1 MSSPHTSAREP
12 SPMLLIENLQVAYGK
27 VQALWGVSLGIEKGQ
42 IVALVGA
49 NGAGKTS
56 LLKTISGLIRPVGGS
71 ITFEGMPLARATP
84 TQIVHRGLI
93 HVPEGRKL
101 FPEMSVL
108 ENLLLGAYITP
119 VNERAQRLEQ
129 VFAVFPVLKSRRNQ
143 TAGTLSGG
151 EQQMVAIG
159 RGLMA
164 APRLLMLD
172 EPSLGLSPFLVEE
185 MFSVVEEVNRLG
197 VTVLL
202 VEQNTQHA
210 LSIAHKG
217 FVMESG
223 RIVLSGSGAELL
235 ANPEVRKAYL
245 GL

>member
-1 MSSPHTSAREP
+1 
-12 SPMLLIENLQVAYGK
+12 MLRIENLQVAYGK
-27 VQALWGVSLGIEKGQ
+27 VQALWGVSLSIDAGQ

-56 LLKTISGLIRPVGGS
+56 LLKTISGLIKPVSGS
-71 ITFEGMPLARATP
+71 IIFDGAPLEQAAP
-84 TQIVHRGLI
+84 TQIVRLGLI
-93 HVPEGRKL
+93 QVPEGRKL

-108 ENLLLGAYITP
+108 ENLLLGAYLTP
-119 VNERAQRLEQ
+119 VGQREERLEQ
-129 VFAVFPVLKSRRNQ
+129 VFSIFPVLKGRRSQ
-143 TAGTLSGG
+143 LAGTLSGG

-164 APRLLMLD
+164 APKLLMLD

-185 MFSVVEEVNRLG
+185 MFRVVEEVNRLG
-197 VTVLL
+197 MTILL
-202 VEQNTQHA
+202 VEQNTEHA
-210 LSIAHKG
+210 LSIAHQG

-223 RIVLSGSGAELL
+223 RIALSGSGSELL
-235 ANPEVRKAYL
+235 ANPDVRKAYL

>member
-1 MSSPHTSAREP
+1 
-12 SPMLLIENLQVAYGK
+12 MLRIENLQVAYGK
-27 VQALWGVSLGIEKGQ
+27 IQALWGVSISIDAGQ

-49 NGAGKTS
+49 NGAGKTT
-56 LLKTISGLIRPVGGS
+56 LLKTISGLVRPVSGS
-71 ITFEGMPLARATP
+71 ITFEGQSLEAAAP
-84 TQIVHRGLI
+84 TQIVRHGLI
-93 HVPEGRKL
+93 QVPEGRKL
-101 FPEMSVL
+101 FPEMSVM
-108 ENLLLGAYITP
+108 ENLLLGGYCTP
-119 VNERAQRLEQ
+119 VNQRGRRLEE
-129 VFAVFPVLKSRRNQ
+129 VFAVFPALKKRQSQ
-143 TAGTLSGG
+143 IAGTLSGG

-164 APRLLMLD
+164 APKLLMLD
-172 EPSLGLSPFLVEE
+172 EPSLGLAPFMVEE
-185 MFSVVEEVNRLG
+185 MFRVVEEVNRFG

-202 VEQNTQHA
+202 VEQNTEHA

-223 RIVLSGSGAELL
+223 RIVLSGPAADLL

>member
-1 MSSPHTSAREP
+1 
-12 SPMLLIENLQVAYGK
+12 MLRIENLQVAYGK
-27 VQALWGVSLGIEKGQ
+27 VQALWGVSLNIDAGQ

-71 ITFEGMPLARATP
+71 IIFEGAPLEHADP
-84 TQIVHRGLI
+84 TQIVRLGLI
-93 HVPEGRKL
+93 QVPEGRKL

-108 ENLLLGAYITP
+108 ENLLLGAYLTP
-119 VNERAQRLEQ
+119 VGQREQRLEQ
-129 VFAVFPVLKSRRNQ
+129 VFSVFPVLKGRRSQ
-143 TAGTLSGG
+143 IAGTLSGG

-164 APRLLMLD
+164 APKLLMLD

-185 MFSVVEEVNRLG
+185 MFRVVEEVNRLG
-197 VTVLL
+197 MTILL
-202 VEQNTQHA
+202 VEQNTEHA
-210 LSIAHKG
+210 LSIAHQG

-223 RIVLSGSGAELL
+223 RIALSGSGSELL
-235 ANPEVRKAYL
+235 ANPDVRKAYL

>member
-1 MSSPHTSAREP
+1 
-12 SPMLLIENLQVAYGK
+12 MLRIENLQVVYGK
-27 VQALWGVSLGIEKGQ
+27 VQALWGVSLSIDAGQ

-56 LLKTISGLIRPVGGS
+56 LLKTISGLLKPASGS
-71 ITFEGMPLARATP
+71 IIFEDIPLEQAAP
-84 TQIVHRGLI
+84 TQIVRLGLI

-108 ENLLLGAYITP
+108 ENLLLGAYCTP
-119 VNERAQRLEQ
+119 AGQREERLEQ
-129 VFAVFPVLKSRRNQ
+129 VFSVFPVLKGRRSQ
-143 TAGTLSGG
+143 IAGTLSGG

-164 APRLLMLD
+164 APKLLMLD
-172 EPSLGLSPFLVEE
+172 EPSLGLSPLLVEE
-185 MFSVVEEVNRLG
+185 MFRVVEEVNRLG
-197 VTVLL
+197 MTILL
-202 VEQNTQHA
+202 VEQNTEHA
-210 LSIAHKG
+210 LSIAHHG

-223 RIVLSGSGAELL
+223 RIALSGSGKELL
-235 ANPEVRKAYL
+235 ANPDVRKAYL

>member
-1 MSSPHTSAREP
+1 
-12 SPMLLIENLQVAYGK
+12 MLQIDNLQVAYGK

-56 LLKTISGLIRPVGGS
+56 LLKTISGLIRPGGGS
-71 ITFEGMPLARATP
+71 ITFEGRPLPQATP

-108 ENLLLGAYITP
+108 ENLLLGGYTTP
-119 VNERAQRLEQ
+119 VNQRSQRLEQ
-129 VFAVFPVLKSRRNQ
+129 VFTVFPALRVRKNQ
-143 TAGTLSGG
+143 SAGTLSGG

-159 RGLMA
+159 RGMMA

-172 EPSLGLSPFLVEE
+172 EPSLGLSPFMVDE
-185 MFSVVEEVNRLG
+185 MFQVVEEVNRLG

-210 LSIAHKG
+210 LSIAHTG

-223 RIVLSGSGAELL
+223 RIVLSGSGEELL
-235 ANPEVRKAYL
+235 ANPAVRKAYL

>member
-1 MSSPHTSAREP
+1 
-12 SPMLLIENLQVAYGK
+12 MLRIENLQVAYGK
-27 VQALWGVSLGIEKGQ
+27 VQALWGVSLSIDAGQ

-56 LLKTISGLIRPVGGS
+56 LLKTISGLLKPVSGS
-71 ITFEGMPLARATP
+71 IIFENTPLEHAAP
-84 TQIVHRGLI
+84 TQIVRLGVI

-101 FPEMSVL
+101 FPEMTVR
-108 ENLLLGAYITP
+108 ENLLLGAYCTP
-119 VNERAQRLEQ
+119 VNQREELLGQ
-129 VFAVFPVLKSRRNQ
+129 VFSVFPVLKGRQTQ

-164 APRLLMLD
+164 APKLLMLD
-172 EPSLGLSPFLVEE
+172 EPSLGLSPLLVEE
-185 MFSVVEEVNRLG
+185 MFRVVEEVNRLG
-197 VTVLL
+197 MTILL
-202 VEQNTQHA
+202 VEQNTEHA
-210 LSIAHKG
+210 LSIAHQG

-223 RIVLSGSGAELL
+223 RIALSGSGTELL

>member
-1 MSSPHTSAREP
+1 
-12 SPMLLIENLQVAYGK
+12 MLLIDDLQVAYGK
-27 VQALWGVSLGIEKGQ
+27 VQALWGVSLSIEKEQ
-42 IVALVGA
+42 VVALVGA

-71 ITFEGMPLARATP
+71 ITFEGMSLARATP
-84 TQIVHRGLI
+84 TQIVRRGLI

-101 FPEMSVL
+101 FAEMSVL
-108 ENLLLGAYITP
+108 ENLLLGGYVTP
-119 VNERAQRLEQ
+119 ADQRGQRLEQ
-129 VFAVFPVLKSRRNQ
+129 VFAVFPVLKARRHQ

-172 EPSLGLSPFLVEE
+172 EPSLGLSPLLVEE
-185 MFSVVEEVNRLG
+185 MFQVVEEVNRLG
-197 VTVLL
+197 VTLLL

-235 ANPEVRKAYL
+235 ANSAVRKAYL

>member
-1 MSSPHTSAREP
+1 
-12 SPMLLIENLQVAYGK
+12 MLRIENLQVAYGK
-27 VQALWGVSLGIEKGQ
+27 VQALWGVSIGIDKGQ
-42 IVALVGA
+42 VVALVGA

-56 LLKTISGLIRPVGGS
+56 LLKTISGLVRPVSGS
-71 ITFEGMPLARATP
+71 VTFEGTRLDAAAP
-84 TQIVHRGLI
+84 TEIVRRGLI
-93 HVPEGRKL
+93 HVPEARKL
-101 FPEMSVL
+101 FPDMTVL
-108 ENLLLGAYITP
+108 DNLLLGGYCTP
-119 VNERAQRLEQ
+119 VSQRRARLEQ
-129 VFAVFPVLKSRRNQ
+129 VFSVFPILKKRQRQS
-143 TAGTLSGG
+143 AGTLSGG

-172 EPSLGLSPFLVEE
+172 EPSLGLAPFMVEE
-185 MFSVVEEVNRLG
+185 MFQVVEEVNRLG

-202 VEQNTQHA
+202 VEQNTEHA

-223 RIVLSGSGAELL
+223 RIALSGTGKELL
-235 ANPEVRKAYL
+235 ADPAVRKAYL